1 MFDIEELPALKRA
14 IRTRAHADKKLL
26 DELRDEVHSFACEVH
41 TIKPR
46 STTAIS
52 LVASDGGNN
61 ELTFDPFF
69 VQLVR
74 VMDSYGKQLCLDAV
88 SPTTDT
94 EELSKNQFNS
104 DGSPKTALGK
114 MMIGLGVEPPTLNRL
129 SYMIPDGRTIRER
142 PEGISQSWVL
152 NYRDLCEWAVLYER
166 ICHDSFATDTLIVR
180 DGLLRSMIFRGEF
193 FMTWRKKVEEAIAR
207 IYHQDHRQVFLV
219 GVAKYSKVITRYQL
233 AMAIED
239 IFPSGEAQYVR
250 IPRELEAKAYIK
262 NIYARGPETEG
273 DNRESPKYVAGD
285 LYLVRFGRRS
295 SDPVWAVD
303 ILSQQS
309 QKASEIFGYLLS
321 DAIDG
326 FPVQFYP
333 RCLQKAHEH
342 AQVVDFDF
350 DIFQD
355 EIFKAVRDLLPP
367 EKQNIIEYFRFNSDL
382 SSRRYR

>member
-1 MFDIEELPALKRA
+1 MFDIEEIPALKRA

-46 STTAIS
+46 STTAVS

-61 ELTFDPFF
+61 KLTFDPFY

-104 DGSPKTALGK
+104 NGSPKTALGK

-166 ICHDSFATDTLIVR
+166 ICHNSFATDTLIVR
-180 DGLLRSMIFRGEF
+180 DGLLRSPIFRGEF
-193 FMTWRKKVEEAIAR
+193 FMTWRKKVEEAIER
-207 IYHQDHRQVFLV
+207 IYHQDNRKVFLV
-219 GVAKYSKVITRYQL
+219 GVAKHSQVITRYQL

-239 IFPSGEAQYVR
+239 IFPPGEPRYVR
-250 IPRELEAKAYIK
+250 IPRELEAKSYIRDR
-262 NIYARGPETEG
+262 YARGPEAEG
-273 DNRESPKYVAGD
+273 DNREAPKFVAGD
-285 LYLVRFGRRS
+285 MYLVRFGRRS
-295 SDPVWAVD
+295 GDPVWAVD
-303 ILSQQS
+303 IFSQQS

-326 FPVQFYP
+326 FPVPFYP

-342 AQVVDFDF
+342 AQVVDFDLE
-350 DIFQD
+350 IFQD
-355 EIFKAVRDLLPP
+355 EIFAAVRDLLPP
-367 EKQNIIEYFRFNSDL
+367 DKQNIIDSFRFNSDI
-382 SSRRYR
+382 SSRRYE

>member
-1 MFDIEELPALKRA
+1 
-14 IRTRAHADKKLL
+14 
-26 DELRDEVHSFACEVH
+26 
-41 TIKPR
+41 
-46 STTAIS
+46 
-52 LVASDGGNN
+52 
-61 ELTFDPFF
+61 
-69 VQLVR
+69 
-74 VMDSYGKQLCLDAV
+74 MDSYGKQLCLDAV

>member
-1 MFDIEELPALKRA
+1 MFDIEELPALKKA

-26 DELRDEVHSFACEVH
+26 DELREEVHSFAREVH

-104 DGSPKTALGK
+104 DGSPRTALGK
-114 MMIGLGVEPPTLNRL
+114 MMIGLGVEPLTLNRL
-129 SYMIPDGRTIRER
+129 SYMIPDSRTIREK
-142 PEGISQSWVL
+142 PDWVL
-152 NYRDLCEWAVLYER
+152 VYRDLCEWAVLYER

-180 DGLLRSMIFRGEF
+180 DGLLRSKIFRGEF
-193 FMTWRKKVEEAIAR
+193 FMTWRKKVEEAITR

-219 GVAKYSKVITRYQL
+219 GVAKHSKVITRYQL
-233 AMAIED
+233 AMAIEG

-250 IPRELEAKAYIK
+250 IPRELEAKSYIRDE
-262 NIYARGPETEG
+262 YARGPETEG
-273 DNRESPKYVAGD
+273 EKRKVPKFVAGD
-285 LYLVRFGRRS
+285 MYLVRFGHRS
-295 SDPVWAVD
+295 GDPVWAVD

-326 FPVQFYP
+326 FPVPFYP

-342 AQVVDFDF
+342 AQIVDFDL

-355 EIFKAVRDLLPP
+355 EIFAAVCDLLPP
-367 EKQNIIEYFRFNSDL
+367 EKQNLIESFRFNSDL
-382 SSRRYR
+382 SRGRHG

>member
-1 MFDIEELPALKRA
+1 MFDIEEIPALKRA
-14 IRTRAHADKKLL
+14 IRNRAHADKKLL

-46 STTAIS
+46 STTAVS

-61 ELTFDPFF
+61 KLTFDPFY

-142 PEGISQSWVL
+142 PEGISPSWVL

-166 ICHDSFATDTLIVR
+166 ICHNSFATDTLIVR
-180 DGLLRSMIFRGEF
+180 DGLLRSPIFRGEF
-193 FMTWRKKVEEAIAR
+193 FMTWRKKVEEAIGR
-207 IYHQDHRQVFLV
+207 IYHQDNRKVFLV
-219 GVAKYSKVITRYQL
+219 GVAKHSQVITRYQL

-239 IFPSGEAQYVR
+239 IFPPGEPRYVR
-250 IPRELEAKAYIK
+250 IPRELEAKSYIRDR
-262 NIYARGPETEG
+262 YARGPETEG
-273 DNRESPKYVAGD
+273 DKREAPKFVAGD
-285 LYLVRFGRRS
+285 MYLVRFGHRS
-295 SDPVWAVD
+295 GDPVWAVD

-326 FPVQFYP
+326 FPVPFYP

-342 AQVVDFDF
+342 AQVVDFDLE
-350 DIFQD
+350 IFQD
-355 EIFKAVRDLLPP
+355 EIFAAVRDLLPP
-367 EKQNIIEYFRFNSDL
+367 EKQNIIDSFRFNSDI
-382 SSRRYR
+382 SSRRYG

>member
-1 MFDIEELPALKRA
+1 
-14 IRTRAHADKKLL
+14 
-26 DELRDEVHSFACEVH
+26 
-41 TIKPR
+41 
-46 STTAIS
+46 
-52 LVASDGGNN
+52 
-61 ELTFDPFF
+61 
-69 VQLVR
+69 
-74 VMDSYGKQLCLDAV
+74 
-88 SPTTDT
+88 
-94 EELSKNQFNS
+94 
-104 DGSPKTALGK
+104 
-114 MMIGLGVEPPTLNRL
+114 
-129 SYMIPDGRTIRER
+129 
-142 PEGISQSWVL
+142 
-152 NYRDLCEWAVLYER
+152 
-166 ICHDSFATDTLIVR
+166 
-180 DGLLRSMIFRGEF
+180 MIFRGEF